1 MLAFCAQGGVESPLR
16 RPVRALHKYF
26 DQGEEGPGE
35 RVGAGEAGERRVG
48 VHALLCVKGTRE
60 EGGVSCLKRALPD
73 LACSSNARDVAV
85 EGTRGPASMSA
96 ACRVDSM

>member
-60 EGGVSCLKRALPD
+60 EGGVSGLKR
-73 LACSSNARDVAV
+73 ACSSNARDVAV